1 MMTKRLAISGIVA
14 ATTSIVAA
22 YALAFIQGA
31 ATNAGAMLMV
41 FGIAT
46 MAVSLMAL
54 GAVRTGEKIGVL
66 AFAFAF
72 VFAVLIIG
80 FTLALLLPAG
90 DNAATRLFFGLP
102 PRAAIVVYGIGV
114 LPVLVLPLIYAA
126 TFEERTLSEDDLERI
141 KAAAA
146 AHAEAQNAEGGK

>member
-1 MMTKRLAISGIVA
+1 MMTKRLAISGLVISTTAIV
-14 ATTSIVAA
+14 TA

-46 MAVSLMAL
+46 MAVSLMTL
-54 GAVRTGEKIGVL
+54 GAVRTGEKLGVL
-66 AFAFAF
+66 VYAFGF
-72 VFAVLIIG
+72 VFAVLMIG
-80 FTLALLLPAG
+80 FTLALVLPSG
-90 DNAATRLFFGLP
+90 DNAATGLFLGLP
-102 PRAAIVVYGIGV
+102 PRAAIVVYGIGF

-126 TFEERTLSEDDLERI
+126 TFEDRTLSEEDLERI
-141 KAAAA
+141 KAAAT

>member
-1 MMTKRLAISGIVA
+1 MMTKRLAISGLVI
-14 ATTSIVAA
+14 ATTAIVAA

-31 ATNAGAMLMV
+31 ATDAGAMLMV

-46 MAVSLMAL
+46 MAVSLMTL
-54 GAVRTGEKIGVL
+54 GAVRTGEKLGVL

-72 VFAVLIIG
+72 VFAVLMIG

-90 DNAATRLFFGLP
+90 DNAATRLFLGLP
-102 PRAAIVVYGIGV
+102 PRAAIVVYGIGL
-114 LPVLVLPLIYAA
+114 LPVFVLPLIYAA
-126 TFEERTLSEDDLERI
+126 TFEERTLSEKDLERI

-146 AHAEAQNAEGGK
+146 AHAETQKTEGDR

>member
-1 MMTKRLAISGIVA
+1 MSKRLAISGLVIS
-14 ATTSIVAA
+14 TTAIVAA

-46 MAVSLMAL
+46 MAVSLMTL
-54 GAVRTGEKIGVL
+54 GAVRTGEKLGVL

-72 VFAVLIIG
+72 VFAVLMVG

-90 DNAATRLFFGLP
+90 DNAATRLFLGLP
-102 PRAAIVVYGIGV
+102 PRAAIVVYGIGL
-114 LPVLVLPLIYAA
+114 LPVFVLPLIYAA
-126 TFEERTLSEDDLERI
+126 TFEERTLSEEDLERI
-141 KAAAA
+141 KTAAA
-146 AHAEAQNAEGGK
+146 AHAEAQKAEGDR

>member
-1 MMTKRLAISGIVA
+1 MMTKRLAISGLVIS
-14 ATTSIVAA
+14 TTAIVAA

-31 ATNAGAMLMV
+31 ATDAGAMLMV

-46 MAVSLMAL
+46 MAVSLMTL
-54 GAVRTGEKIGVL
+54 GAVRTGEKLGVL
-66 AFAFAF
+66 AFAFVF
-72 VFAVLIIG
+72 VFVVLMIG

-90 DNAATRLFFGLP
+90 DNAATRLFLGLP
-102 PRAAIVVYGIGV
+102 PRAAILVYGIGV

-126 TFEERTLSEDDLERI
+126 TFEERTLSEEDLDRI

-146 AHAEAQNAEGGK
+146 AHVEAQKAESGR